1 MAAFRKRSKS
11 YPFLSQEFLI
21 QNHADIVSCLVV
33 LVLIGLMFE
42 VTAKTAFMFISP
54 QNNISTT
61 AADGEVIFYH
71 YGTSDF
77 VTILFYICITIILH
91 AVVQEY
97 ALDKLNKRLHLSKI
111 KHNKLNESGQLVVLH
126 LSSGIWGLYIIV
138 TVSGHGL

>member
-1 MAAFRKRSKS
+1 MAPFRKRSKS

-54 QNNISTT
+54 QNNVSTT
-61 AADGEVIFYH
+61 TADGDVVYYL
-71 YGTSDF
+71 YGSNDF
-77 VTILFYICITIILH
+77 VTIVFYICITIILH

-97 ALDKLNKRLHLSKI
+97 ALD
-111 KHNKLNESGQLVVLH
+111 
-126 LSSGIWGLYIIV
+126 
-138 TVSGHGL
+138 